1 VLRIVI
7 VEDHPLM
14 RESLQAR
21 LVSRSEDIRFVY
33 VGDSLDEA
41 IEAIGSERLDCFILD
56 LDLGDG
62 RSVLENLATIAS
74 IEAPVLVVSAAA
86 TPRAVQVA
94 ISHGARGYVSKS
106 SSTEAFMEAF
116 EAVCHGEAYVSP
128 DLAAVLATEAG
139 AGVQLSTQEQ
149 RALALYSSGMK
160 IETVAR
166 RMDVSTST
174 AKEYIRRVR
183 AKYAAAGTPLPTKV
197 ELYQQ
202 AQRDGIL

>member
-1 VLRIVI
+1 MLRVVI

-21 LVSRSEDIRFVY
+21 LVGRSDDMEFPY
-33 VGDSLDEA
+33 VGESLDDA
-41 IEAIGSERLDCFILD
+41 LAAIGSSRVDCVILD

-62 RSVLENLATIAS
+62 RTILENLTS
-74 IEAPVLVVSAAA
+74 ISAIDAPVLVVSATAN
-86 TPRAVQVA
+86 PKSVQTA
-94 ISHGARGYVSKS
+94 ISYGAKGYVSKS
-106 SSTEAFMEAF
+106 STTEAFLEAF
-116 EAVCHGEAYVSP
+116 DAVCRGRAYVSP
-128 DLAAVLATEAG
+128 DLAAMLATDAG
-139 AGVQLSTQEQ
+139 SGVQLSAQEQ

-160 IETVAR
+160 IDAVAR
-166 RMDVSTST
+166 RMDVTSST

-202 AQRDGIL
+202 AQREGIV

>member
-1 VLRIVI
+1 MLRVVI

-21 LVSRSEDIRFVY
+21 LVGHSEDIEFVY
-33 VGDSLDEA
+33 VGDSLEDA
-41 IEAIGSERLDCFILD
+41 LRAIGATRLDCFILD

-62 RSVLENLATIAS
+62 RSVLENLANIAA
-74 IEAPVLVVSAAA
+74 IEAPVLVVSATAN
-86 TPRAVQVA
+86 PRSVQVA
-94 ISHGARGYVSKS
+94 ITHGARGYVSKS
-106 SSTEAFMEAF
+106 SSTEAFIEAF
-116 EAVCHGEAYVSP
+116 DAVCRGKAYVSP
-128 DLAAVLATEAG
+128 DLAAMLATDAG
-139 AGVQLSTQEQ
+139 SGVQLSVQEQ

-166 RMDVSTST
+166 RMDVSSST

-202 AQRDGIL
+202 AQREGIL

>member
-1 VLRIVI
+1 MLRIVI

-74 IEAPVLVVSAAA
+74 IEAPVLVVSATA

-106 SSTEAFMEAF
+106 SSTEAIMEAF
-116 EAVCHGEAYVSP
+116 EAVCHGAAYVSP
-128 DLAAVLATEAG
+128 DLAAVLATDAG

-149 RALALYSSGMK
+149 RAHALYSSGMK

-166 RMDVSTST
+166 RMDVSSST